1 MIQPISLLICALGGE
16 GGGVLTEWIIAT
28 AHHAGYA
35 AQSTSI
41 PGVAQ
46 RTGATTYYVEVFPTP
61 IAQLG
66 GKRPVFSLNPV
77 PGALDALVS
86 SELLETTRQIGNGMA
101 TAERTRVIT
110 SSART
115 FTTVERMQLA
125 DGRIDSARLLCVVQ
139 AHSRAHNV
147 FDMGAV
153 AREAG
158 TIVSAVMLGAVA
170 GSGLFPF
177 KRADYEAVVSEG
189 GGTSAASLRGFAKA
203 FDLVSAAPAV
213 ASAAMTTAAPAA
225 VSLSTTL
232 PATPTPNALGSTT
245 NVSKAQRAIVEKA
258 LQNSE
263 LLPRYSKGLQPD
275 LAHEFPPPVHE
286 MLALGLARM
295 LEYQGAAYGQL
306 YVDRLHKV
314 LQAEQAADPAATNN
328 YATTCEMARWLALW
342 MAFDDIVRVADLK
355 SRASRWQRVVG
366 EVKAKD
372 DDLLKVYDHFKPG
385 VPEFAALL
393 PASLAH
399 KLTAWDRRRTLRGK
413 TPWALPL
420 KVGTHSVIGMLS
432 LRTLASLKWL
442 RVRGSR
448 YATEQSMIE
457 QWLQGVVLGTQRH
470 WQLGHE
476 IALCGRLIKGY
487 GSTNERGKDNL
498 LHVLQH
504 LAQGAD
510 AAQAASAV
518 KAARTAALADD
529 AGKALDSA
537 LVQHGAPARPV
548 KEQPIRFQR
557 NPALRKPAAASSS
570 SR

>member
-1 MIQPISLLICALGGE
+1 MNQQPISLLICALGGE

-61 IAQLG
+61 ISELQ

-115 FTTVERMQLA
+115 FTTMERMQLA
-125 DGRIDSARLLCVVQ
+125 DGRIDSAQLLGVVQ

-147 FDMGAV
+147 FDMGQV

-203 FDLVSAAPAV
+203 FDLVSAAPATV
-213 ASAAMTTAAPAA
+213 SAAAT
-225 VSLSTTL
+225 SSTT
-232 PATPTPNALGSTT
+232 PSATPMGTTPPTVTTESVMGETT
-245 NVSKAQRAIVEKA
+245 NVSKAQLAMAAIA
-258 LQNSE
+258 LPKDE
-263 LLPRYSKGLQPD
+263 HLPLYFKGLQPD
-275 LAHEFPPPVHE
+275 LASKFPAPVHE
-286 MLALGLARM
+286 MLALGHARM
-295 LEYQGAAYGQL
+295 LEYQGAAYAQL

-328 YATTCEMARWLALW
+328 FTTTREMARWLALW

-399 KLTAWDRRRTLRGK
+399 RLTAWDRRRILKGK

-420 KVGTHSVIGMLS
+420 KVGTHSIIGMLS

-448 YATEQSMIE
+448 YATEQNMIE
-457 QWLQGVVLGTQRH
+457 QWLQGVVQGTRRH

-504 LAQGAD
+504 LAKGAD
-510 AAQAASAV
+510 AAQAADAV
-518 KAARTAALADD
+518 KAARNAALADD
-529 AGKALDSA
+529 AGKALDTT

-548 KEQPIRFQR
+548 KEQPIRFVRRATTQG
-557 NPALRKPAAASSS
+557 KT
-570 SR
+570 